1 MTRLNAFRWGT
12 KHMGSNALSLALDN
26 ALSDGAGKAYAIA
39 DAAINDLLKVGG
51 EAAKLA
57 GPTAQRMAEAIY
69 QVSTGNMAP
78 DVGAEVIDRYLEA
91 LDEVKLGVVEA
102 GEVAAVKRARQGLAL
117 AKEVGLALAKAAA
130 STLAASL

>member
-57 GPTAQRMAEAIY
+57 GPTAQHMAEAIY